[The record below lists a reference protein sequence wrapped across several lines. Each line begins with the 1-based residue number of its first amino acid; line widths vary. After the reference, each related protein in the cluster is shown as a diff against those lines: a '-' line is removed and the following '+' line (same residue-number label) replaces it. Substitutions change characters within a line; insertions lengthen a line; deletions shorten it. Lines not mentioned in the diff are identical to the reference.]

1 MNGSTNFGSP
11 HETTELETGIKEDE
25 QKTPDITYT
34 FCRHAI
40 RSTYMDKS
48 IEAKKKVCVFFI
60 IFHSALCLVMMTNIQ
75 QKMFYDEL

>member
-11 HETTELETGIKEDE
+11 HEATEIETGMKEDD
-25 QKTPDITYT
+25 QKTSDITYT

-48 IEAKKKVCVFFI
+48 IEAKKKV
-60 IFHSALCLVMMTNIQ
+60 
-75 QKMFYDEL
+75 

>member
-11 HETTELETGIKEDE
+11 HEATEIETGMKEDD

-48 IEAKKKVCVFFI
+48 IEAKKKVWTLFFI
-60 IFHSALCLVMMTNIQ
+60 FHHGI
-75 QKMFYDEL
+75 YI

>member
-1 MNGSTNFGSP
+1 MNGSTNFGP
-11 HETTELETGIKEDE
+11 HETTEIETGMKEDE

-48 IEAKKKVCVFFI
+48 IEAKKKVWFFFI
-60 IFHSALCLVMMTNIQ
+60 NFSFCTMRGYDDKHSTENVL
-75 QKMFYDEL
+75 

>member
-11 HETTELETGIKEDE
+11 HETTEIETGMKEDE

-48 IEAKKKVCVFFI
+48 IEAKKKVWFFFI
-60 IFHSALCLVMMTNIQ
+60 NFSFCTIYAWL
-75 QKMFYDEL
+75 